1 MSELVDWK
9 SLYPHLLALEEKGL
23 VTRTFRRL
31 DPERQQA
38 VLDAILAEAA
48 EHGPAELNVKS
59 IAARAGV
66 AVGSLYQYFGSRE
79 GLLNFAVEIVV
90 RNTVALFDMSRP
102 YLAEMPLQETLTA
115 YLSYGV
121 EWGQA
126 EGPFVRFF
134 ARAAYGGDP
143 DLGERVVRPIADVMR
158 SLIEEMLV
166 QARARGEV
174 RADVDIA
181 ATARVV
187 NALLITVGDAQLL
200 PYLNTYFQ
208 VTAPDVPAER
218 ALAAAVA
225 MILQGIRPPPASPAG
240 EAKRKPKAGTST
252 RKPAN
257 RAARDT

>member
-1 MSELVDWK
+1 MDETLDWK

-48 EHGPAELNVKS
+48 EHGPAELNIKS

-79 GLLNFAVEIVV
+79 GLLNFTVEIVV
-90 RNTVALFDMSRP
+90 RTTVDLFDMSRP
-102 YLAEMPLQETLTA
+102 YLVAMPLQEALTA
-115 YLSYGV
+115 YLSYGI
-121 EWGQA
+121 EWSQTQ
-126 EGPFVRFF
+126 GPFVRFF

-143 DLGERVVRPIADVMR
+143 DLGARVVRPIADVMR
-158 SLIEEMLV
+158 VAVEEMLAHA
-166 QARARGEV
+166 QARGEV

-181 ATARVV
+181 AAARVV
-187 NALLITVGDAQLL
+187 NALLIAVGDAQLL

-208 VTAPDVPAER
+208 VTAPDVSPER
-218 ALAAAVA
+218 ALTAAVTL
-225 MILQGIRPPPASPAG
+225 ILHGISPPPAPPAG
-240 EAKRKPKAGTST
+240 GARKMRAKSKPRKKA
-252 RKPAN
+252 A
-257 RAARDT
+257 

>member
-1 MSELVDWK
+1 MDEFADWK

-48 EHGPAELNVKS
+48 EHGPAELNIKS

-79 GLLNFAVEIVV
+79 GLLNFAIEIVV
-90 RNTVALFDMSRP
+90 RNTVDLFNLSRP
-102 YLAEMPLQETLTA
+102 YLAEMPLMEALTQ
-115 YLSYGV
+115 YLSYGI
-121 EWGQA
+121 EWSQTQ
-126 EGPFVRFF
+126 GPLVRFF

-143 DLGERVVRPIADVMR
+143 DLRERLVRPIADVMR
-158 SLIEEMLV
+158 ALIEEMLV

-174 RADVDIA
+174 RADVDIP

-187 NALLITVGDAQLL
+187 NVLLIAMGDAQLL

-208 VTAPDVPAER
+208 VTAPDVLPER

-225 MILQGIRPPPASPAG
+225 MILQGISPPPAPPAG
-240 EAKRKPKAGTST
+240 KIRKARARSKPKKKAT
-252 RKPAN
+252 
-257 RAARDT
+257 